1 MRLILTL
8 ITFGVLFSCKQTPN
22 NQNSSSSNEVV
33 QEIASENLDN
43 EDASNSTGNAVE
55 LDDVHEEVIENQRNS
70 LDSIQGTLELWN
82 TGLNEKSPQKLA
94 NVYAGEVQFYKQSRL
109 FEEVI
114 EMKIEALRKAPDYC
128 QKMEAIQVQYPSD
141 KESVVRCVFDKT
153 YKTGGKENTVSAVIE
168 MQLINGTYRI
178 IKESDQA
185 TELALIN
192 EAETR
197 GVLEYTFFSYH
208 YWLDTRDDNV
218 LAHDFVPYYM
228 ELGFDPEKM
237 EISMHWYSGSLRSI
251 TDFAVA
257 DIFMEDGYLSFKA
270 SAISTFDENPTF
282 DKDDYQTFTFK
293 CLDGELALINN
304 DGWFSDLE
312 GIRLSVVED

>member
-8 ITFGVLFSCKQTPN
+8 ITLGALVSCKQTPDTEN
-22 NQNSSSSNEVV
+22 TSSNETI
-33 QEIASENLDN
+33 QETSTEIVDN
-43 EDASNSTGNAVE
+43 ENDDSITENTAE
-55 LDDVHEEVIENQRNS
+55 LDAAHEEIIEDQRNS
-70 LDSIQGTLELWN
+70 LDSIQETLELWN
-82 TGLNEKSPQKLA
+82 TGLNENSPQKLA
-94 NVYAGEVQFYKQSRL
+94 DVYAGEVQFYKQSRL

-114 EMKIEALRKAPDYC
+114 EMKIEALRKAPDYR

-141 KESVVRCVFDKT
+141 KEDVVRCVFNKT
-153 YKTGGKENTVSAVIE
+153 YETGGKENTVSAVIE
-168 MQLINGTYRI
+168 MKLIDGSYRI
-178 IKESDQA
+178 TKESDQA

-197 GVLEYTFFSYH
+197 GVLDYTFFSYH
-208 YWLDTRDDNV
+208 YWLDTRDDKV

-257 DIFMEDGYLSFKA
+257 DIFMEDGFLSFKA
-270 SAISTFDENPTF
+270 SAISTFDGDQEF
-282 DKDDYQTFTFK
+282 DKEDYQTFTFK
-293 CLDGELALINN
+293 CLDGELALIKN
-304 DGWFSDLE
+304 DGWFSNLE
-312 GIRLSVVED
+312 GIRLSAVEK